1 MQKLYGEYLTH
12 VRCLDALR
20 AQMNV
25 NAKVA
30 QPASEDGRK
39 TSAPASMIL
48 LPDGILDLSDEL
60 SNDGDD
66 LLEEDAN
73 ELKLKRLSEANADGS
88 DNKADK
94 PVDGQTSRA
103 KLRIKTGGNLIRMK
117 YLVSIHWTNVS
128 KSQFVKRPMSDSLA
142 ACWERMVNQTLI
154 ALSNSFI
161 LLKEETLMIRR

>member
-1 MQKLYGEYLTH
+1 MEEKQIYLISNRIRPAFSEEFEKAEEDLQKLYGEYLTH

-30 QPASEDGRK
+30 QPTSEDGRK

-66 LLEEDAN
+66 LLEGDAN
-73 ELKLKRLSEANADGS
+73 ELKLKRSSEANADGS
-88 DNKADK
+88 DDKADK
-94 PVDGQTSRA
+94 TSDGQTSRA
-103 KLRIKTGGNLIRMK
+103 KLRIKTGGSSIKTEKCVFRLSMK
-117 YLVSIHWTNVS
+117 
-128 KSQFVKRPMSDSLA
+128 
-142 ACWERMVNQTLI
+142 
-154 ALSNSFI
+154 
-161 LLKEETLMIRR
+161 